1 MIKLLRK
8 KFNRLTTRLSREI
21 KYLLNSLEKL
31 LMLKQNF
38 ITYRLSNDFLK
49 EENDSRKER
58 ETLMFYLLTLE
69 TNAWEESI

>member
-69 TNAWEESI
+69 TNA